1 MPVNKKENKKNAPPE
16 KRDSAIV
23 PTKEE
28 VGKKVLSSDMQKKV
42 GTQRINALSTVGKK
56 KKPK

>member
-1 MPVNKKENKKNAPPE
+1 MPVDKKDNKKNAPVE

-23 PTKEE
+23 PKKEE
-28 VGKKVLSSDMQKKV
+28 AGKNQIRTGNDKINTK
-42 GTQRINALSTVGKK
+42 QRINALSTVGKK